1 MDGDL
6 KSQHIFIGVRQCS
19 EAVAAGKAA
28 SAYVAQDTD
37 ISIKEP
43 FEALCREMSVPVHYY
58 DTKQQLGR
66 ACGIDVGAACAVV
79 LI

>member
-1 MDGDL
+1 MDGDI
-6 KSQHIFIGVRQCS
+6 KSQQLLIGVKQCT
-19 EAVAAGKAA
+19 EAVATEKVAKAYIA
-28 SAYVAQDTD
+28 RDADAPVR
-37 ISIKEP
+37 EP
-43 FEALCREMSVPVHYY
+43 FEDLCREKSVPITYF

>member
-6 KSQHIFIGVRQCS
+6 KSQQIFIGTKQCT
-19 EAVAAGKAA
+19 EAVTAGKAA
-28 SAYVAQDTD
+28 KAFIARDTD
-37 ISIKEP
+37 EPVRVP
-43 FEALCREMSVPVHYY
+43 FEELCRKMQVPITYF

>member
-1 MDGDL
+1 MDGDI
-6 KSQHIFIGVRQCS
+6 KSQQLFIGVQQCTV
-19 EAVAAGKAA
+19 AVAAGKAA
-28 SAYVAQDTD
+28 KAYIARDTD
-37 ISIKEP
+37 APVREP
-43 FEALCREMSVPVHYY
+43 FENLCRENLVPITYF